1 MAKYKFQKG
10 EEVHFRYKN
19 AQRQVVRG
27 YGKVVSRK
35 GRFYNIEVCDGL
47 VVKIYCNK
55 VRKNLLAESVIPM
68 SKTACESF
76 LKEEIPTPENP
87 FCLPKEE
94 KTEETQEG
102 KEYRLIKKIG
112 YSGGLMYAIQIKKH
126 FLGLSWWSYVTTDS
140 GLLNDIALYR
150 DFREAQEV
158 AEEICKGR
166 VIKQYDR

>member
-19 AQRQVVRG
+19 AQKKLVRG
-27 YGKVVSRK
+27 YGKVVSRQ
-35 GRFYNIEVCDGL
+35 GRFYNIDVGDGL
-47 VVKIYCNK
+47 VVKIYCNQ
-55 VRKNLLAESVIPM
+55 VRKNWLKEK
-68 SKTACESF
+68 KTFVERTF
-76 LKEEIPTPENP
+76 NEEIPTPENP

-126 FLGLSWWSYVTTDS
+126 FLGLSWWSYVTTDV
-140 GLLNDIALYR
+140 GLGLFGDIALYR

-158 AEEICKGR
+158 AEEICKCR